1 MHLPEP
7 LLREAGTGPVI
18 VCIHSNAGTS
28 GQWCELMGFI
38 APKFHVFAPDSC
50 DSGKSP
56 ESPSDRTANLRDE
69 VAFLEPVL
77 TRAGSP
83 LVAWG
88 GSIGSHVR

>member
-1 MHLPEP
+1 MYP
-7 LLREAGTGPVI
+7 
-18 VCIHSNAGTS
+18 
-28 GQWCELMGFI
+28 
-38 APKFHVFAPDSC
+38 FAPDSC

-56 ESPSDRTANLRDE
+56 ESPSDRIANLRDE

-88 GSIGSHVR
+88 GSIDFREGDAEELSLPDASFGRNRTTDTRTFSPLPKTN